1 MWVYRFRKY
10 TWVFSAAS
18 STDAAKD
25 GRKGKKASMAKVD
38 KKGPGGVV
46 DQDVRLL

>member
-1 MWVYRFRKY
+1 MFHSHALFLF
-10 TWVFSAAS
+10 TAS

-38 KKGPGGVV
+38 RKGFGGVV
-46 DQDVRLL
+46 DQDVRQL